1 MTLRVSPVR
10 ESAEMILLRP
20 EKGRICLPNR
30 PLRASVA
37 GQYYDFVVDGEVAD
51 QARCVEG
58 LPPSAAPPSMSANR
72 SSTAIA
78 RARPRRTLS
87 TQAAL

>member
-37 GQYYDFVVDGEVAD
+37 GQYYDFVVDGEVA
-51 QARCVEG
+51 RPGPLRGRV
-58 LPPSAAPPSMSANR
+58 AAVRGPAFYECKS
-72 SSTAIA
+72 
-78 RARPRRTLS
+78 
-87 TQAAL
+87 Q